1 VYLTSNLLP
10 LLFEFAF
17 LQEVSGWL
25 RVLIIREKTLGFPLM
40 MRDNLTRT
48 VYWYLFPLRVQT
60 DAPGSPRRCSLAH
73 VCSKQISPLQSC
85 LRLMLRIIL
94 QGWENCDGILI
105 SSPVFERATIMC
117 QLAEPI
123 LTSILSEKTS
133 IFLLMV
139 PLPPQTL
146 GLQASQ
152 AELTRPK
159 EYRSRW
165 GCRVWIW
172 TRVSAFFD

>member
-1 VYLTSNLLP
+1 MLP
-10 LLFEFAF
+10 LLFEFSF
-17 LQEVSGWL
+17 LQPVSGRR

-48 VYWYLFPLRVQT
+48 VYLYLFPLLVLIN
-60 DAPGSPRRCSLAH
+60 APGSPRKCSLAH
-73 VCSKQISPLQSC
+73 VCSRQISPLRSY
-85 LRLMLRIIL
+85 LPLMLRIKL
-94 QGWENCDGILI
+94 PGCDYCDGKLI
-105 SSPVFERATIMC
+105 SSRVFERATIMC

-133 IFLLMV
+133 IFLLMG

-152 AELTRPK
+152 ARLTRPK
-159 EYRSRW
+159 ESRSRW
-165 GCRVWIW
+165 GCR
-172 TRVSAFFD
+172 A